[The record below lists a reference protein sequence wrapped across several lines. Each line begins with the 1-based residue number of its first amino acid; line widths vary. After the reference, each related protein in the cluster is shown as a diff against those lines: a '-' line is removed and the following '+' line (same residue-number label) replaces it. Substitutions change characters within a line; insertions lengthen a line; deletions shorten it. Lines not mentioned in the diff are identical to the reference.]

1 MKILILGHGGH
12 GKTLFAKLLKLKF
25 GYKFSDSSLF
35 CAENVV
41 FPKLKEKYGYETF
54 VDCFNERTWHREEW
68 KKIIS
73 EFNTPDKT
81 KLSKMI
87 LEKNEVYVGMRCREE
102 FFASKHLFDKIFYV
116 INYDKPEDPTMDIDL
131 STGMIWI
138 DNSGSIE
145 NLIDRVEC
153 MVL

>member
-54 VDCFNERTWHREEW
+54 MDCFNERIWHREEW
-68 KKIIS
+68 KEIIS

-87 LEKNEVYVGMRCREE
+87 LEKNDMYVGMRCREE
-102 FFASKHLFDKIFYV
+102 FFASKHLFDKIYFV
-116 INYDKPEDPTMDIDL
+116 RDLRKDCDPSMGIEFCDNMILIN
-131 STGMIWI
+131 
-138 DNSGSIE
+138 NSGKIE
-145 NLIDRVEC
+145 TLIDKVEC
-153 MVL
+153 MTL